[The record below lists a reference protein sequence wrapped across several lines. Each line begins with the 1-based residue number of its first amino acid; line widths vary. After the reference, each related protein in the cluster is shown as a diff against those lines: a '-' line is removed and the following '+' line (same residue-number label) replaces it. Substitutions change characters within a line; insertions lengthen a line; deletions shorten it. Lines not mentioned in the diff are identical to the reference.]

1 MLKSNALLFFPLAA
15 VEASLDTLDKDE
27 GAFFGENSMLCRGF
41 SIEKSNCLFTG
52 LLSEGGDSVR
62 VGVPLFT
69 FLEGEDIGPTDRGI
83 DLRGEEFRYVFLGDI
98 ARGGRL
104 IRPFRAALTRSVG
117 SGIVPGMTT
126 VISGGASGFVC

>member
-1 MLKSNALLFFPLAA
+1 M
-15 VEASLDTLDKDE
+15 
-27 GAFFGENSMLCRGF
+27 
-41 SIEKSNCLFTG
+41 
-52 LLSEGGDSVR
+52 R

-83 DLRGEEFRYVFLGDI
+83 DLRGEEFRCVFLGDI

-104 IRPFRAALTRSVG
+104 IRLFRAALTRSVG

-126 VISGGASGFVC
+126 VISGGASDFVC

>member
-1 MLKSNALLFFPLAA
+1 MLKSNALLFFPLPA
-15 VEASLDTLDKDE
+15 VEASLDTLRNE
-27 GAFFGENSMLCRGF
+27 GPFFGENSILCRGF

-52 LLSEGGDSVR
+52 LLIGGGESVL
-62 VGVPLFT
+62 VGVPLFK

-83 DLRGEEFRYVFLGDI
+83 DLRGDEFKCVFLGDV

-117 SGIVPGMTT
+117 SGIVPGMTA
-126 VISGGASGFVC
+126 VIS